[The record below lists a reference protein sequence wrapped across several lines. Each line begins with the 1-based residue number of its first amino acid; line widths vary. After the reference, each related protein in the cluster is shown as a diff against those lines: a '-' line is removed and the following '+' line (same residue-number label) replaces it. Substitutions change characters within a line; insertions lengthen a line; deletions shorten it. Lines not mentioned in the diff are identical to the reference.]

1 MRRLLPL
8 LILPLLGS
16 CYKDEVDLA
25 ALTTNP
31 FDADYTGPGVILFDS
46 TYLENVT
53 VGVPP
58 NVVTV
63 NVQVVQV
70 HVAEEMLP
78 AGAVYSLRF
87 DDPDVSDAADVLP
100 DPGTSVFRY
109 FRMEAAPE
117 PGIEKCFGVA
127 LLNDHSTA
135 REETICCTL

>member
-1 MRRLLPL
+1 MRPLLPL
-8 LILPLLGS
+8 LPILLLTS
-16 CYKDEVDLA
+16 CYKDEVDIA
-25 ALTTNP
+25 SLTTNP
-31 FDADYTGPGVILFDS
+31 FDADYGGQSAIVFDS
-46 TYLENVT
+46 TYLDAIVI
-53 VGVPP
+53 GSPP
-58 NVVTV
+58 TTI

-70 HVAEEMLP
+70 HVEEALLP
-78 AGAVYSLRF
+78 AGAVYKLRF

-117 PGIEKCFGVA
+117 PGVEKCFGVA